1 MDGIDIGF
9 KVEAKIY
16 LHALDGTEIAFN
28 PERTVISKDG
38 DRLIV
43 KEGDG
48 EKSVCATDT
57 EEDVVDAINKATVLK
72 MVALDAIH
80 SAVSEM
86 DSKEIL

>member
-9 KVEAKIY
+9 NVEAKIY

-38 DRLIV
+38 DRLMAR
-43 KEGDG
+43 EGDG
-48 EKSVCATDT
+48 EKSACVTDT

-86 DSKEIL
+86 DSKESL